1 MRTQTINFEQWQRD
15 APKQRAKIAPLLARL
30 GPIVRDKPRDPTE
43 AEYLRRIGTPE
54 RLIGPER

>member
-1 MRTQTINFEQWQRD
+1 MRRQPIKFEQWQRD

-43 AEYLRRIGTPE
+43 DEYL